1 MIPLLQKHAMIT
13 RGIVSPDGGVLVRR
27 KKIKA
32 FPDDFENWKIPCPL
46 IEFARFVQ
54 DNAELDFRIDR
65 LHSLLESKIIHSV
78 LFRSDP
84 LFRLDIEVAVV
95 ALVSVF
101 KIPDF
106 VGRGMSELRAAFR
119 PRMRIIGR

>member
-1 MIPLLQKHAMIT
+1 MRFDIGIEFRIGKFELFDARIGGVRAAALDGLAEMIPLLQKHAMIT

-54 DNAELDFRIDR
+54 DNAELDFRIDPF
-65 LHSLLESKIIHSV
+65 I
-78 LFRSDP
+78 
-84 LFRLDIEVAVV
+84 
-95 ALVSVF
+95 
-101 KIPDF
+101 
-106 VGRGMSELRAAFR
+106 AFWKAR
-119 PRMRIIGR
+119 